1 MPQLTEFKC
10 PLEAGKLLFYRMHGQ
25 EKISACFEYHV
36 ELLSTDGR
44 IDYADLLGHPAS
56 VKSTVSGASGESKR
70 IFNGYVTRFGLA
82 GRRGRYFVYKATM
95 RPWLWLLNKTVDCRI
110 FENKSVPDI
119 VNDVFSDHSAVSAM
133 LPKLFSA
140 YEIWPY
146 CVQYR
151 ESDYDF
157 VCRLLQQQGINFH
170 FEHTE
175 DLHTMILTDSEG
187 SYDKIVGYE
196 QIPYMLQTDTVRE
209 DRENI
214 REWTD
219 YKSYVSSKYVTTD
232 YDFERPRVDLLNSRG
247 LTVSG
252 DNFHSHEV
260 FDYPGGFTSK
270 SQGEAFANK
279 RLEEVQGDYKSF
291 QGLSNARGLA
301 CGYQFKLVGHPN
313 SEQNTN
319 YIVTSTTIDI
329 TETDYEGLGSGAA
342 DVAPNQFVCSFEV
355 CASTV
360 SPSGEVPPLARPV
373 MRGPQTATVVGLKGE
388 MDDDIATDK
397 YGRVHV
403 KFHWERYADKR
414 AVLRKG
420 IERSTAFLRV
430 ATLWAGKN
438 YGFIAL
444 PRNGQEVIVDFLE
457 GDPDQPIITG
467 RVYNA
472 EQMPPWALP
481 DNKTRSGVITRS
493 LLGDST
499 TANELRFEDK
509 GGEEQIL
516 LHAEKNLDVE
526 VEKQET
532 RKVGT
537 NQYIKVAD
545 DSQSSVGKNR
555 SASIGAN
562 DTTAVTGNRN
572 TTVGG
577 DQGNTV
583 NGKGTMTIMG
593 DYKAAALTMD
603 IKAVTT
609 YKLAAVSISSV
620 ATATYDI
627 KSVSYKLS
635 APTIEVSGTVIT
647 QSATAAQKLVG
658 GASVI
663 VQSQAMITMEAP
675 LITLK
680 AGPCS
685 IAMSPAG
692 IVINGPMVTVSGS
705 AMVSILG
712 AIVKSNA

>member
-10 PLEAGKLLFYRMHGQ
+10 PLEADKLLFYRMHGQ
-25 EKISACFEYHV
+25 EKISACFEYHL
-36 ELLSTDGR
+36 ELFSTDGQ
-44 IDYADLLGHPAS
+44 INYADLVGHPAT
-56 VKSTVSGASGESKR
+56 VKSTVSSEGGETKR
-70 IFNGYVTRFGLA
+70 TFNGYITRFGLA

-110 FENKSVPDI
+110 FENMSVPDI
-119 VNDVFSDHSAVSAM
+119 VAAVFSDHSSVSAM
-133 LPKLFSA
+133 QRKLFST
-140 YEIWPY
+140 YEVWPY

-157 VCRLLQQQGINFH
+157 VCRLLQQQGISFY
-170 FEHTE
+170 FEHAE
-175 DLHTMILTDSEG
+175 ELHTMILADSQG
-187 SYDKIVGYE
+187 SYDKVVGYE
-196 QIPYMLQTDTVRE
+196 AIPYMMQADIVRE
-209 DRENI
+209 DRETI
-214 REWTD
+214 REWSY

-270 SQGEAFANK
+270 SQSRAFADK
-279 RLEEVQGDYKSF
+279 RLEEVQGDF
-291 QGLSNARGLA
+291 QSAKGLSNARGLA
-301 CGYQFKLVGHPN
+301 CGYQFKLVGHPDV
-313 SEQNTN
+313 EQNN
-319 YIVTSTTIDI
+319 EYIVTSTTIDI
-329 TETDYEGLGSGAA
+329 TESDYEGLGSGAA
-342 DVAPNQFVCSFEV
+342 DVALNQFVCNFEV
-355 CASTV
+355 CTSDV
-360 SPSGEVPPLARPV
+360 SPVGGVPLLVRPV
-373 MRGPQTATVVGLKGE
+373 MRGPQTATVVGLDGE

-403 KFHWERYADKR
+403 KFHWERYANR
-414 AVLRKG
+414 RPSARKG
-420 IERSTAFLRV
+420 TVRSTAFLRV

-472 EQMPPWALP
+472 DQMPPWALP
-481 DNKTRSGVITRS
+481 DNKTRSGVVTRS

-509 GGEEQIL
+509 AGKEQIL

-526 VEKQET
+526 VEMQET

-537 NQYIKVAD
+537 NQYIKVQD

-555 SASIGAN
+555 SASIGIN
-562 DTTAVTGNRN
+562 DTTSVSGDRN

-593 DYKAAALTMD
+593 DYKAAAMTMD

-627 KSVSYKLS
+627 KSIIYKLS
-635 APTIEVSGTVIT
+635 SPTIEVSGTVIT

-663 VQSQAMITMEAP
+663 VQSQAMITIEAP

-685 IAMSPAG
+685 IAMSPGG
-692 IVINGPMVTVSGS
+692 IVINGPLVTVSAAGV
-705 AMVSILG
+705 VSILG